1 MNFFHMHQSSR
12 IQCQDLQIFLEVLSD
27 LKSKKDNIFS
37 KTSTGKSSILVIL
50 YCFKESN
57 DISIVSCIVDIWVC
71 DQNFFLDNLKIYLW
85 LFTSSCDIFFTVNMF
100 VLYLQYLYFFL
111 QICKKVFFVLTFVYM
126 LLSYQISFRILS
138 CHKKTSLKKNKTIW
152 RYRVIM
158 SDVRVINI
166 NIFSNGL

>member
-111 QICKKVFFVLTFVYM
+111 QICLQT
-126 LLSYQISFRILS
+126 
-138 CHKKTSLKKNKTIW
+138 TSLAFSITWLKFNFRLCFKKERRK
-152 RYRVIM
+152 M
-158 SDVRVINI
+158 
-166 NIFSNGL
+166 GLFGVSTF